1 MYELLDR
8 LHRLQSKNNETLMN
22 ELMSVVP
29 HEKLAK
35 YLVTF
40 KTDICSC
47 LDQMRFFEKSIDG
60 IV

>member
-1 MYELLDR
+1 
-8 LHRLQSKNNETLMN
+8 MN

-40 KTDICSC
+40 KKDICSC
-47 LDQMRFFEKSIDG
+47 LDQMRFFEKSI
-60 IV
+60 